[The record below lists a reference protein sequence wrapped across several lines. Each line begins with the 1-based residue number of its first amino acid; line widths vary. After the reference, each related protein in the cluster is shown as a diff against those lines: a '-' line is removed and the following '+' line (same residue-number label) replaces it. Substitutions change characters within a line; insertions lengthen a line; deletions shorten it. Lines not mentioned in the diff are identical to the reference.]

1 MYYSCRSYIGAYGTP
16 FWSEYWEN
24 EKTSHLFGLI
34 SSGADIS
41 SNRQIINNIN
51 QNYTVS
57 LKDALKFAGTSRVGL
72 MMVNGDKAFF
82 IATTGIFI
90 AVKRDDKLSFFAPL
104 PGLVISGNLK
114 NLDRFVI
121 SNSRDFIKSVVD
133 QPLNAE
139 IDIPENISAA
149 VIEIHQ
155 DQAAPSPQYISH
167 SPTHQVRRRRH
178 YHVFVIILLLISLL
192 VGSYFINSKNKK
204 QKLAT
209 DRQNLISRLDQ
220 DISKKDL
227 SSAQTSFTELQTF
240 KIDQEL
246 LDKYSAAIKK
256 LQNPLEAFYDT
267 KLINEKAVYSK
278 IIFNNNNLILLDST
292 NSRLDQLS
300 ILKSKKEL
308 STSAT
313 IKSISDI
320 AIDKDKIYG
329 LSSDKIYLLN
339 GIEFDEVEAL
349 TTPALDFQSWNG
361 SVYVLL
367 PDTIK
372 KLNSSTPWL
381 ASDEILT
388 SPTSIAINGKIWVL
402 SANGKLTPYFRG
414 KKDKFVPSE
423 KLSLQNAKNLL
434 TSPSTED
441 LVFSA
446 DDTIYVFEKTGNLKL
461 KKTLENIKILDIA
474 ADFGQKSIYILA
486 SDQQIYKID
495 LP

>member
-24 EKTSHLFGLI
+24 EKGSHLFGLI

-51 QNYTVS
+51 QTYASS

-72 MMVNGDKAFF
+72 MMTSGDKVFF
-82 IATTGIFI
+82 IATTGIYI
-90 AVKRDDKLSFFAPL
+90 AVKRDDKLSYFATL
-104 PGLVISGNLK
+104 PGLIISGNLK

-121 SNSRDFIKSVVD
+121 SNSRNFIKTVID
-133 QPLNAE
+133 QPLNSE

-149 VIEIHQ
+149 VIEIHH
-155 DQAAPSPQYISH
+155 DQAAPSPQYVSH

-178 YHVFVIILLLISLL
+178 YHFFIIILILISLL
-192 VGSYFINSKNKK
+192 VGYFVINSKNKK

-209 DRQNLISRLDQ
+209 ARQNLISRLDQ

-227 SSAQTSFTELQTF
+227 SSAQISFTELQNS
-240 KIDQEL
+240 KIDQEI

-267 KLINEKAVYSK
+267 KIINEKAAYSK
-278 IIFNNNNLILLDST
+278 IIFSNNNLILLDPT

-300 ILKSKKEL
+300 LLKSKKEL
-308 STSAT
+308 NTSAT
-313 IKSISDI
+313 IKSISDL
-320 AIDKDKIYG
+320 AVDKDKIYG
-329 LSSDKIYLLN
+329 LSPDKIYLLN

-361 SVYVLL
+361 SVYVLFS
-367 PDTIK
+367 DTIK

-381 ASDEILT
+381 AADEILT
-388 SPTSIAINGKIWVL
+388 TPTSIAINGKIWVL
-402 SANGKLTPYFRG
+402 SVNGKLTPYLRG

-434 TSPSTED
+434 TSPTTED
-441 LVFSA
+441 LVFST

-461 KKTLENIKILDIA
+461 KKSLENIKIIDIA

-486 SDQQIYKID
+486 SDQIIYIIN